1 MAGWKGRGKDGRSV
15 TECKGVANIEGVWQ
29 GWKGH
34 GKDGKGV
41 ARWKGCM
48 WLYRRRGDASCSVLQ

>member
-1 MAGWKGRGKDGRSV
+1 MVKDGRSV
-15 TECKGVANIEGVWQ
+15 TGCKGVANMEGVWQ

-34 GKDGKGV
+34 GKDGKDV